1 MEDELYLE
9 NIDEF
14 VTDQNRIVS
23 PAAGAVREE
32 GWGGGEVQET
42 AAIARPPQEGA
53 TPPLSTSPQRGSHC
67 GAWGSARMF
76 RRLPQAGGRAGNGE
90 GAGGAP

>member
-23 PAAGAVREE
+23 PA
-32 GWGGGEVQET
+32 GGVE
-42 AAIARPPQEGA
+42 R
-53 TPPLSTSPQRGSHC
+53 RG
-67 GAWGSARMF
+67 G
-76 RRLPQAGGRAGNGE
+76 
-90 GAGGAP
+90 